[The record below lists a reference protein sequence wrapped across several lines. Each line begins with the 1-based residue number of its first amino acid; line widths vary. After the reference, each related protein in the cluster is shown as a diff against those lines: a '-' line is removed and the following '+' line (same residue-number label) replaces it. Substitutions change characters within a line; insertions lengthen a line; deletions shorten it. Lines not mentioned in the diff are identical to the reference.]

1 MISETR
7 KVAMWLLFI
16 AAVLILAD
24 IAQAQ
29 RTMRPVIRGT
39 RYAVSSRKPQ
49 ASQAAERILRNGG
62 NAFDAAVAGQAALC
76 VTDPASNGVGG
87 DAFILVYDAGE
98 KKVYSVNA
106 GGYAPKLATIEWYMK
121 NNNGEIPANDS
132 LLSATVPTSVDAWY
146 TVLSRWGTM
155 SFAEVLQPT
164 IELADGFPLSELLA
178 SSMASKK
185 GPRTFVVGENG
196 IETEVAPAQGNRK
209 LRKYP
214 TSEKVYFPEGRPVRA
229 GEVFAN
235 PDLARTLRKLVE
247 AEDNAA
253 GQGRQAALKAARD
266 RFYKGDIARAMADFS
281 EANGGLFRYNDFAD
295 YSVKVE
301 EPVSIDYR
309 GYEVY
314 KNPSANQGPS
324 ELFTL
329 NILRGFDL
337 RSMGHNSADYIHT
350 VLEALKLAF
359 ADRHAYY
366 GDPDFVDVPMAGLL
380 SREYA
385 DVRRREI
392 DMLRANPEM
401 PTAGDP
407 WAHQNGGVRY
417 GAKQPEAVAGP
428 LSADTSYICAVDRW
442 GNGFSATP
450 SDGFGGAPIAPGLGF
465 MVSARGAQSWLDE
478 DHPCSLEP
486 GKRPRLTPNPAMAF
500 KDGKP
505 WLPFGTP
512 GGDVQPQSMVQLFLN
527 VAEFG
532 MDVQQA
538 IEEPRAST
546 WSFPNSF
553 WPHAY
558 RPGLVGVESRIDPS
572 VVDDLRKRGHDVDVW
587 NEWTPRMGSLC
598 AIEVDRERGTLSGGA
613 DLRRD
618 GYAMGR

>member
-1 MISETR
+1 MAIGLRSYRPLVGGVTHM
-7 KVAMWLLFI
+7 VSTGHYLAT
-16 AAVLILAD
+16 AA
-24 IAQAQ
+24 
-29 RTMRPVIRGT
+29 G
-39 RYAVSSRKPQ
+39 Y
-49 ASQAAERILRNGG
+49 RILEQGG
-62 NAFDAAVAGQAALC
+62 NAIDAGVAAGIVINVTLPQYTSFAGVAPIIIHHAETGETREISGLGRWPAEASIDYFRREHGGDMPHGVMRTVTPAAPDAWITSLIRYGTMTFEQVVTPALEIAEGGFPIPATLHRALVSSGDNIILDEGDTSQWTSTMRIFYPGGQAL
-76 VTDPASNGVGG
+76 GIG
-87 DAFILVYDAGE
+87 DLLVQ
-98 KKVYSVNA
+98 S
-106 GGYAPKLATIEWYMK
+106 
-121 NNNGEIPANDS
+121 
-132 LLSATVPTSVDAWY
+132 
-146 TVLSRWGTM
+146 
-155 SFAEVLQPT
+155 
-164 IELADGFPLSELLA
+164 
-178 SSMASKK
+178 
-185 GPRTFVVGENG
+185 
-196 IETEVAPAQGNRK
+196 
-209 LRKYP
+209 
-214 TSEKVYFPEGRPVRA
+214 
-229 GEVFAN
+229 
-235 PDLARTLRKLVE
+235 DLARTFRRMIR
-247 AEDNAA
+247 AEQSIN
-253 GQGRQAALKAARD
+253 GQGREAGLRAARD
-266 RFYKGDIARAMADFS
+266 LFYKGDIAEEMVSFIRSQGGWLSMQDLADFS
-281 EANGGLFRYNDFAD
+281 VGVD
-295 YSVKVE
+295 
-301 EPVSIDYR
+301 EPPVIDYR
-309 GYEVY
+309 NSAGDHIDVY
-314 KNPSANQGPS
+314 ACGPWCQGPMN
-324 ELFTL
+324 LHAL
-329 NILRGFDL
+329 RILEGCDL
-337 RSMGHNSADYIHT
+337 QGMGHNSAEYIHT

-385 DVRRREI
+385 EIRRREI
-392 DMLRANPEM
+392 DPHRANPEM
-401 PTAGDP
+401 PAAGDP
-407 WAHQNGGVRY
+407 WAHQKGGARY
-417 GAKQPEAVAGP
+417 GAKQPEPVAGP

-442 GNGFSATP
+442 GNAFSATP

-486 GKRPRLTPNPAMAF
+486 GKRPRLTPNPALAF

-538 IEEPRAST
+538 IEAPRAST